1 MSKVIGI
8 DLGTTY
14 CAVAYVNKHGQVEI
28 IPNREGERTTPSVV
42 LFDEGVPL
50 VGSIAKRS
58 AVANPDNVV
67 QFVKR
72 KMGDPTWEFLT
83 DQEETYKPEE
93 ISAIILKRLKEDAES
108 FLGEEVR
115 DAVITVPAYFDDAKR
130 KATQDAGQIAGLN
143 VLRII
148 NEPTAAALAYGLD
161 KGEKGQTILV
171 YDLGGGTFDVTIFK
185 INKSTIDVIATHGD
199 RSLGGFDWD
208 NEIMKYLNEE
218 FQKQGGS
225 NLFQDTTLLQDL
237 RDKAETLKKTLS
249 TKKQGKVFL
258 FANGKNVS
266 LQLTLE
272 KFQEITEDLLEKTSI
287 LMELVL
293 EDAKLKWIDIDKT
306 LLVGGSTKMLA
317 VADLVEKVTGR
328 KPSREVHP
336 DEAVAIG
343 AALQGALLQIKRGNS
358 DLVELNE
365 KDSNNSATATTALK
379 ELSQIDI
386 KDVNSHS
393 MGIIALDSD
402 LFDKGIKKEIN
413 SIVLEKNT
421 TIPCSK
427 SSPFRTTVNNQTQL
441 SVRVT
446 EGEVQ
451 DPSKVAIIGETVLN
465 LTPRPIG
472 SPIEFSFEY
481 NEDGIVHVKAYDLAT
496 KPKKFLGELK
506 IKRESNMDEEAVKK
520 SNKKIYDLVVG

>member
-1 MSKVIGI
+1 M
-8 DLGTTY
+8 
-14 CAVAYVNKHGQVEI
+14 
-28 IPNREGERTTPSVV
+28 
-42 LFDEGVPL
+42 
-50 VGSIAKRS
+50 
-58 AVANPDNVV
+58 
-67 QFVKR
+67 
-72 KMGDPTWEFLT
+72 
-83 DQEETYKPEE
+83 
-93 ISAIILKRLKEDAES
+93 
-108 FLGEEVR
+108 
-115 DAVITVPAYFDDAKR
+115 
-130 KATQDAGQIAGLN
+130 
-143 VLRII
+143 
-148 NEPTAAALAYGLD
+148 
-161 KGEKGQTILV
+161 
-171 YDLGGGTFDVTIFK
+171 
-185 INKSTIDVIATHGD
+185 
-199 RSLGGFDWD
+199 
-208 NEIMKYLNEE
+208 
-218 FQKQGGS
+218 
-225 NLFQDTTLLQDL
+225 
-237 RDKAETLKKTLS
+237 S

-427 SSPFRTTVNNQTQL
+427 SSPFRTTVHNQTQL